1 MIMIMVRMCYTV
13 RAYCISSLGE
23 IKLGSIEMNESKFS
37 NWIGEW
43 VWANLCGDVGWI
55 NPPNMEIWDGEIPEI
70 TNSNIYVRLGKND
83 CALPPALGLG
93 KD

>member
-23 IKLGSIEMNESKFS
+23 IQLGSIEMNESKFS

-43 VWANLCGDVGWI
+43 VWANLCGDVG
-55 NPPNMEIWDGEIPEI
+55 
-70 TNSNIYVRLGKND
+70 
-83 CALPPALGLG
+83 
-93 KD
+93 